1 MSSVEKIPFKLFL
14 LILQYDHNHLWSF
27 FLIIWWIRSAY
38 MQPVVDAFDPRLLVA
53 PAISHVLDFTEIKV

>member
-1 MSSVEKIPFKLFL
+1 
-14 LILQYDHNHLWSF
+14 
-27 FLIIWWIRSAY
+27 